1 MAYRLLLS
9 RIPAGVAES
18 ENQPETEP
26 IMNKTATTAHPILPL
41 LAERWSPRAFT
52 ATKIDATA
60 LGSLFEAARWA
71 PSASNLQPWGFV
83 HAAHGGAGFAAI
95 VGSLAAG
102 NVTWAQHAPLLVVG
116 VAELTKADGS
126 PNLYGRY
133 DLGQSVAHLSIQA
146 AALGLHLHQMAGF
159 DSVRLREA
167 VCLPASHEP
176 VVVIAVGTVGEASQ
190 LPSPLDERERAPR
203 SRKPLDSFVFTDTWP
218 AGRP

>member
-1 MAYRLLLS
+1 MH
-9 RIPAGVAES
+9 AGIAEP
-18 ENQPETEP
+18 ENQPKNEP
-26 IMNKTATTAHPILPL
+26 MMNKTATTAHPILQL

-52 ATKIDATA
+52 EAKIDEAA

-83 HAAHGGAGFAAI
+83 HAAHGSAGFAAI

-102 NVTWAQHAPLLVVG
+102 NVSWAQHAPLLVVG
-116 VAELTKADGS
+116 VAELTKSYGS

-133 DLGQSVAHLSIQA
+133 DLGQSVAHLSVQA

-159 DSVRLREA
+159 DSAKLREA
-167 VCLPASHEP
+167 VSLPASHEP
-176 VVVIAVGTVGEASQ
+176 VVVIAVGIVGEASQ
-190 LPSPLDERERAPR
+190 LPAPLDERERAPR
-203 SRKPLDSFVFTDTWP
+203 SRKPLDSFVFADTWP